1 MKIRSIILA
10 VAILAVSAACAKPNI
25 VFILADDLGY
35 GDVGWSWQGRRLGA
49 EVRIATPNLN
59 RLAGEGTV
67 LPAHYCAAPVCA
79 PSRASILTGRLQKT
93 NGCSV
98 RNNMFDH
105 PITERDTIA
114 SVLKGAGYHT
124 LAIGKWG
131 VGGGG
136 ESGTPVTAHPL
147 DKGFDSFYGFM
158 DHMAGHTYYHYEGS
172 VRGAYMGVWEN
183 RTKAT
188 ETATG
193 IYSTDL
199 FVARA
204 KKEISDTLHQHP
216 GEPFFLYLAVNTVH
230 GSGLCDASLKNK
242 HPLHIPGRPYPKEG
256 LKWPLAPEA
265 EDARNSW
272 IDPRYRNLTN
282 ENMQRYATAI
292 SRLDDAIGDLMRHI
306 EHEGAA
312 QNTIVVFTSDN
323 GPADEYG
330 ADTRFF
336 QSSGPFDGFKRDVYE
351 GGMRVPTFVW
361 GLHGPKTD
369 PSPSISTDWMATFA
383 DLAGVQKP
391 ALCDGVSLLPRWT
404 GGRKPEPSKIESSY
418 NGCWSNQP
426 DFQEFAARKGQLV
439 RGEQE
444 MRREGNIVT
453 LRAGGAD
460 KPWRRYDVVSDPHQD
475 HDLNSQL

>member
-1 MKIRSIILA
+1 MDMKIRSIILA

-25 VFILADDLGY
+25 VFILADDLGS
-35 GDVGWSWQGRRLGA
+35 GDVGWSWQGRRHGA
-49 EVRIATPNLN
+49 EVRIATPNLD

-79 PSRASILTGRLQKT
+79 PSRASILTGRLQKP

-131 VGGGG
+131 VGG
-136 ESGTPVTAHPL
+136 
-147 DKGFDSFYGFM
+147 
-158 DHMAGHTYYHYEGS
+158 
-172 VRGAYMGVWEN
+172 
-183 RTKAT
+183 
-188 ETATG
+188 
-193 IYSTDL
+193 
-199 FVARA
+199 
-204 KKEISDTLHQHP
+204 
-216 GEPFFLYLAVNTVH
+216 
-230 GSGLCDASLKNK
+230 
-242 HPLHIPGRPYPKEG
+242 
-256 LKWPLAPEA
+256 
-265 EDARNSW
+265 
-272 IDPRYRNLTN
+272 
-282 ENMQRYATAI
+282 
-292 SRLDDAIGDLMRHI
+292 
-306 EHEGAA
+306 
-312 QNTIVVFTSDN
+312 DN

-336 QSSGPFDGFKRDVYE
+336 QSAGPFDGFKRDVYE

-361 GLHGPKTD
+361 GLQGPKTD
-369 PSPSISTDWMATFA
+369 PSPSIATDWMATFA

-404 GGRKPEPSKIESSY
+404 GGRKPEPSKIQSSY

-453 LRAGGAD
+453 LRAGGTD